1 MLGDEGLKESQVK
14 EISVENINSWILS
27 IGLKEAFLLYQLHKL
42 IENKGQ
48 LIKSEKWVTITY
60 DELHEHLSIWS
71 KSSIK
76 RLVHLLE
83 EKGYIVSANWNES
96 KLDKSRWYTLNYQ
109 KLKRLDPYT
118 YRKLMA
124 KSGHTETNSAV
135 DTTQIY

>member
-1 MLGDEGLKESQVK
+1 MKETKVE

-42 IENKGQ
+42 IENKGH
-48 LIKSEKWVTITY
+48 LIKGEKWVNITY

-96 KLDKSRWYTLNYQ
+96 KLDKSKWYTLNYQ
-109 KLKRLDPYT
+109 KLKKLDPHT

-124 KSGHTETNSAV
+124 SSGNGDSDSAGDSTEI
-135 DTTQIY
+135 D